1 MYERMNIEDWKAKK
15 KNDRDAVL
23 ADQKQALQEVLQD
36 GAQLT
41 AYLLGRGRL
50 GSGIT
55 SGNAALVLKA
65 CPQATAVMSFDGWN
79 QFGRRVSKGAVG
91 ISQLVRSGGYF
102 TVGKVYDRSATYGNK
117 PCPTV
122 ELQGDQLGK
131 AVAVLTALSPVEVQF
146 DDKQPTGFLADEN
159 LILYPS
165 GASNEEILA
174 RLPADIVLATAVQCY
189 AEVGNEEY
197 LHQMALAVSV
207 EVCGRLGL
215 APPADAADR
224 LNGLR
229 AHIPA
234 GEERRALEEVRE
246 MAKVFGDLLRQKR
259 HYRQPDRGRPH
270 QAHQRQCDGDCH
282 LRQRQIHEREDGN
295 YNGVFALAERAVHS
309 GGPGKRIRAAGQ
321 GAGRRG
327 NQGVGGQPDTL

>member
-36 GAQLT
+36 GTHLT

-122 ELQGDQLGK
+122 ELQGDQLAVNFSGFVLCDYYIDGIMQLYRRIGGK
-131 AVAVLTALSPVEVQF
+131 
-146 DDKQPTGFLADEN
+146 
-159 LILYPS
+159 
-165 GASNEEILA
+165 
-174 RLPADIVLATAVQCY
+174 R
-189 AEVGNEEY
+189 
-197 LHQMALAVSV
+197 
-207 EVCGRLGL
+207 
-215 APPADAADR
+215 
-224 LNGLR
+224 
-229 AHIPA
+229 
-234 GEERRALEEVRE
+234 
-246 MAKVFGDLLRQKR
+246 
-259 HYRQPDRGRPH
+259 
-270 QAHQRQCDGDCH
+270 
-282 LRQRQIHEREDGN
+282 
-295 YNGVFALAERAVHS
+295 VHS
-309 GGPGKRIRAAGQ
+309 IVDDEIQ
-321 GAGRRG
+321 SC
-327 NQGVGGQPDTL
+327 VGLTSNLLV

>member
-36 GAQLT
+36 GEHLT

-55 SGNAALVLKA
+55 SGNAALVLIA

-122 ELQGDQLGK
+122 ELQGEQLGK
-131 AVAVLTALSPVEVQF
+131 AVAVLTALSPVDVQF

-165 GASNEEILA
+165 GASDEEVLA
-174 RLPADIVLATAVQCY
+174 RLPADIVLATAAQCY
-189 AEVGNEEY
+189 AEVGKRKHS
-197 LHQMALAVSV
+197 LIAI
-207 EVCGRLGL
+207 
-215 APPADAADR
+215 ADKIVRCIRHRVFFIKKFCNMKAADI
-224 LNGLR
+224 
-229 AHIPA
+229 HIKMNIA
-234 GEERRALEEVRE
+234 LIKVRRTGSPYFRVRIPEPKLPSEAVVMFDQAL
-246 MAKVFGDLLRQKR
+246 
-259 HYRQPDRGRPH
+259 
-270 QAHQRQCDGDCH
+270 
-282 LRQRQIHEREDGN
+282 
-295 YNGVFALAERAVHS
+295 
-309 GGPGKRIRAAGQ
+309 
-321 GAGRRG
+321 
-327 NQGVGGQPDTL
+327 

>member
-36 GAQLT
+36 GAHLT

-122 ELQGDQLGK
+122 ELQGEQLGK
-131 AVAVLTALSPVEVQF
+131 AVAVLTALSTVEVQF

-165 GASNEEILA
+165 GASNEEVLA
-174 RLPADIVLATAVQCY
+174 RLPADTTKTVWIFCSVNWSSATRITQLYCNTVRSSSAARKPCP
-189 AEVGNEEY
+189 
-197 LHQMALAVSV
+197 ALWSRRYPI
-207 EVCGRLGL
+207 CICCNRRRL
-215 APPADAADR
+215 PR
-224 LNGLR
+224 
-229 AHIPA
+229 
-234 GEERRALEEVRE
+234 
-246 MAKVFGDLLRQKR
+246 
-259 HYRQPDRGRPH
+259 
-270 QAHQRQCDGDCH
+270 
-282 LRQRQIHEREDGN
+282 
-295 YNGVFALAERAVHS
+295 
-309 GGPGKRIRAAGQ
+309 
-321 GAGRRG
+321 
-327 NQGVGGQPDTL
+327 

>member
-36 GAQLT
+36 GKHLT

-65 CPQATAVMSFDGWN
+65 CPQATAVMFFDGWN

-117 PCPTV
+117 PCPTI
-122 ELQGDQLGK
+122 ELQGEQLGK
-131 AVAVLTALSPVEVQF
+131 AVAVLTALSPVDVQF
-146 DDKQPTGFLADEN
+146 DEKQPTGFLADEN

-165 GASNEEILA
+165 GASDEEVLV
-174 RLPADIVLATAVQCY
+174 RLPADIVLATAAQCY

-224 LNGLR
+224 LNGLQ

-246 MAKVFGDLLRQKR
+246 MAKVFGDSVCKELDLQ
-259 HYRQPDRGRPH
+259 RPRSDL
-270 QAHQRQCDGDCH
+270 QRAE
-282 LRQRQIHEREDGN
+282 ER
-295 YNGVFALAERAVHS
+295 
-309 GGPGKRIRAAGQ
+309 
-321 GAGRRG
+321 
-327 NQGVGGQPDTL
+327 

>member
-36 GAQLT
+36 GTHLT

-131 AVAVLTALSPVEVQF
+131 AIPVLSALSPVDVQF
-146 DDKQPTGFLADEN
+146 DDK
-159 LILYPS
+159 
-165 GASNEEILA
+165 
-174 RLPADIVLATAVQCY
+174 
-189 AEVGNEEY
+189 
-197 LHQMALAVSV
+197 
-207 EVCGRLGL
+207 
-215 APPADAADR
+215 
-224 LNGLR
+224 
-229 AHIPA
+229 
-234 GEERRALEEVRE
+234 
-246 MAKVFGDLLRQKR
+246 
-259 HYRQPDRGRPH
+259 
-270 QAHQRQCDGDCH
+270 
-282 LRQRQIHEREDGN
+282 
-295 YNGVFALAERAVHS
+295 
-309 GGPGKRIRAAGQ
+309 
-321 GAGRRG
+321 
-327 NQGVGGQPDTL
+327 